1 MKTHVLFQVLL
12 SVCLFLSVANP
23 SYGQTRYKTFCNG
36 QTKYKLVDL
45 DVKKTD
51 YDVQGTLRIS
61 QSYDKKIKY

>member
-12 SVCLFLSVANP
+12 SVCLFLSVANS

-51 YDVQGTLRIS
+51 YDVQGTLRII

>member
-12 SVCLFLSVANP
+12 SVCLFLSVANS

-36 QTKYKLVDL
+36 QTKYKLVDFIR
-45 DVKKTD
+45 KKTD

>member
-1 MKTHVLFQVLL
+1 
-12 SVCLFLSVANP
+12 
-23 SYGQTRYKTFCNG
+23 
-36 QTKYKLVDL
+36 VDL

>member
-12 SVCLFLSVANP
+12 SVCLFLSVANS
-23 SYGQTRYKTFCNG
+23 SYGQTR
-36 QTKYKLVDL
+36 YKLVDL